1 MRGGTESEPPMRG
14 GIESKPPLCGARVS
28 AGGGRRN
35 GVSIYMYDFNQFSPN
50 LQKAVKLSL
59 EAAQYYGSSYV
70 GSEHILFGILNVPS
84 CRGAQLLQA
93 VGVREPDYRTLFVR
107 TLNKSVKLSGFTPR
121 TKNIFDKACEL
132 AVDRDGAGAS
142 VGSEHMLFAIL
153 VDDESVA
160 VRLLRMLG
168 VDLDALLGALD
179 EEIGIPAPAA
189 ESAEEER
196 ARGSIFS
203 RAVKQ
208 NFHENG
214 QSAGKTGAAPLRYGV
229 DLTQK
234 AREGKVDPVI
244 GRKKEID
251 KIIQVLSRRT
261 KNNPVLIG
269 EPGVGKSAV
278 VEGLAQAIVKGEVPD
293 LLLGKTVFA
302 LDLPGMLAGAK
313 YRGDFEERLK
323 ETVEQIRANGNIILF
338 IDEIHNI
345 VGAGASADNS
355 MDAANI
361 LKPMLARG
369 ELQTIGATTI
379 DEYRKFIEKDSALE
393 RRFTPVNVEQPSV
406 EETIAIL
413 RGLRD
418 KYEAHHK
425 VTISDDAIV
434 AAASLSDRYITDR
447 FLPDKAIDL
456 IDEAASRARLDSYN
470 GPADIKEK
478 EHEIE
483 RLTAEKTKAIRRDDF
498 MGAQQIFDKI
508 KRVEQEIEQLRAE
521 WEKKR
526 GECHATIGSEDVARI
541 VAGWTGIPV
550 VKLTEEESA
559 RLLHLED
566 ELHKRVIGQDEA
578 VSAVAKAIR
587 RARAGLKDPNRPIGS
602 FIFVGPTGVGKTELC
617 KALAA
622 AMFGDERL
630 MIRLDMSEFMEK
642 HSVSKI
648 IGAPP
653 GYVGFE
659 DTGGQLT
666 EKIRRKPYS
675 VVLFDEIEKAHPDV
689 FNVLLQLLDDG
700 RLTDSKGR
708 VVSFKNTIV
717 IMTSNIGAGKVN
729 EMRRLGFAGEGEPS
743 KEEEA
748 EYDRMKEKIT
758 EELKAQFKP
767 EFLNRIDEIIIF
779 HKLSRE
785 DASRICD
792 LFLSVLSAR
801 LKKRE
806 IELDIT
812 VAARGLLLDE
822 GYDAV
827 YGARPLKR
835 VIQRRIEDALS
846 EEILANKISSG
857 QRVRVD
863 AKEGKFVFEPVR

>member
-1 MRGGTESEPPMRG
+1 
-14 GIESKPPLCGARVS
+14 
-28 AGGGRRN
+28 
-35 GVSIYMYDFNQFSPN
+35 MYDFNKFSMN
-50 LQKAVKLSL
+50 LQKALKLSVD
-59 EAAQYYGSSYV
+59 AAKYYGSTYV
-70 GSEHILFGILNVPS
+70 GSEHVLFGMLNVPE
-84 CRGAQLLQA
+84 CRAYRILRSA
-93 VGVREPDYRTLFVR
+93 GVTEPEYRSVFVR
-107 TLNKSVKLSGFTPR
+107 TLDKRTKLTGFTPR
-121 TKNIFDKACEL
+121 TKGMFDKACEY
-132 AVDRDGAGAS
+132 AVDHDGTGAS
-142 VGSEHMLFAIL
+142 VGSEYMLLAIL
-153 VDDESVA
+153 ADDESVA

-168 VDLDALLGALD
+168 IDIDELLSALDAEMGEPKPDPELDMYEFRIQRASQQAHEGA
-179 EEIGIPAPAA
+179 
-189 ESAEEER
+189 
-196 ARGSIFS
+196 
-203 RAVKQ
+203 
-208 NFHENG
+208 G
-214 QSAGKTGAAPLRYGV
+214 QGKSGGGLNLRFGT

-234 AREGKVDPVI
+234 AREGKIDPVI

-261 KNNPVLIG
+261 KNNPVLVG

-278 VEGLAQAIVKGEVPD
+278 VEGLAQAIVRGEVPD
-293 LLLGKTVFA
+293 LLSGKTVFS

-323 ETVEQIRANGNIILF
+323 ESIEAIQKSGNVILF

-369 ELQTIGATTI
+369 ELQTIGATTL
-379 DEYRKFIEKDSALE
+379 DEYRKYIEKDPALE

-406 EETIAIL
+406 EETIEIL

-470 GPADIKEK
+470 GPEGIKEK
-478 EHEIE
+478 EQEIE
-483 RLTAEKTKAIRRDDF
+483 RLTAEKNKAVRKDDF
-498 MGAQQIFDKI
+498 LAAQNFLQQIKQTEGEIAKI
-508 KRVEQEIEQLRAE
+508 RED
-521 WEKKR
+521 WEKTRK
-526 GECHATIGSEDVARI
+526 ESHASIGAEDVAKI
-541 VAGWTGIPV
+541 VASWTGIPV
-550 VKLTEEESA
+550 VRLTEEESK

-630 MIRLDMSEFMEK
+630 MVRLDMSEFMEK

-659 DTGGQLT
+659 DAGGQLT

-689 FNVLLQLLDDG
+689 FNILLQILDDG
-700 RLTDSKGR
+700 RLSDSKGR
-708 VVSFKNTIV
+708 VVSFKNTII
-717 IMTSNIGAGKVN
+717 IMTSNVGAGKVN
-729 EMRRLGFAGEGEPS
+729 EMRRLGFSGGAES
-743 KEEEA
+743 DADMA

-758 EELKAQFKP
+758 EELKTQFKP
-767 EFLNRIDEIIIF
+767 EFLNRVDEIIIF
-779 HKLSRE
+779 HKLTRE
-785 DASRICD
+785 DASKVCD
-792 LFLSVLSAR
+792 LFLSVLCER

-806 IELDIT
+806 IELSVT
-812 VAARGLLLDE
+812 EAAKQLLLDE
-822 GYDAV
+822 GYDTV
-827 YGARPLKR
+827 YGARPLRR
-835 VIQRRIEDALS
+835 VIQRRMEDALS
-846 EEILANKISSG
+846 EEILANKVLPG
-857 QRVRVD
+857 QKVMAD
-863 AKEGKFVFEPVR
+863 AKDGKILFRALK

>member
-1 MRGGTESEPPMRG
+1 MSYFDRF
-14 GIESKPPLCGARVS
+14 
-28 AGGGRRN
+28 
-35 GVSIYMYDFNQFSPN
+35 SIN
-50 LQKAVKLSL
+50 LQKAIKLSVD
-59 EAAQYYGSSYV
+59 AAKYYGSNYI
-70 GSEHILFGILNVPS
+70 GSEHILFGILNVPE
-84 CRGAQLLQA
+84 CRAAKILKSA
-93 VGVREPDYRTLFVR
+93 GVTEPEYRSAFVR
-107 TLNKSVKLSGFTPR
+107 TLDKHIKISGFTPR
-121 TKNIFDKACEL
+121 TKNMFEKASEY
-132 AVDRDGAGAS
+132 AINHDGTGAS
-142 VGSEHMLFAIL
+142 VGSEYMLLAIIM
-153 VDDESVA
+153 DEDSVA
-160 VRLLRMLG
+160 VRLLKS
-168 VDLDALLGALD
+168 LGADIDQIVGELD
-179 EEIGIPAPAA
+179 EEMGYVEDDDDYEEPSVFRASPFMKNMAHEPAGVGAPQQSGKSK
-189 ESAEEER
+189 E
-196 ARGSIFS
+196 GL
-203 RAVKQ
+203 
-208 NFHENG
+208 NFRFG
-214 QSAGKTGAAPLRYGV
+214 T

-234 AREGKVDPVI
+234 AREGKIDPVI

-293 LLLGKTVFA
+293 LLLDKSVFA

-323 ETVEQIRANGNIILF
+323 EIIEAIQKNGNVILF
-338 IDEIHNI
+338 IDEIHSI

-379 DEYRKFIEKDSALE
+379 DEYRKYIEKDPALE

-406 EETIAIL
+406 SETIEIL

-425 VTISDDAIV
+425 VAISDDAIV

-470 GPADIKEK
+470 GPAGVKEK
-478 EHEIE
+478 EAEIE
-483 RLTAEKTKAIRRDDF
+483 KLNAEKAKAVRRDDF
-498 MGAQQIFDKI
+498 PRAQELFNQIKALEEEIRKI
-508 KRVEQEIEQLRAE
+508 KADWEQN
-521 WEKKR
+521 R
-526 GECHATIGSEDVARI
+526 GEARATIGSDDVAKI
-541 VAGWTGIPV
+541 VSSWTGVPV
-550 VKLTEEESA
+550 VKLTEEESHK
-559 RLLHLED
+559 LMHLEE

-578 VSAVAKAIR
+578 VSAVSKAIR
-587 RARAGLKDPNRPIGS
+587 RARAGLKDPNKPIGS
-602 FIFVGPTGVGKTELC
+602 FIFVGPTGVGKTELS

-653 GYVGFE
+653 GYVGF
-659 DTGGQLT
+659 DDASGQLT

-689 FNVLLQLLDDG
+689 FNVLLQILDDG
-700 RLTDSKGR
+700 RLSDSKGR
-708 VVSFKNTIV
+708 VVSFKNTVI
-717 IMTSNIGAGKVN
+717 IMTSNVGASKVKK
-729 EMRRLGFAGEGEPS
+729 MQKLGFAAQDAGG
-743 KEEEA
+743 
-748 EYDRMKEKIT
+748 EYDKMKDDIT

-779 HKLSRE
+779 HKLSKE
-785 DASRICD
+785 DAAKVCD
-792 LFLSVLSAR
+792 LFLNVLCDR
-801 LKKRE
+801 LKKRG
-806 IELDIT
+806 IE
-812 VAARGLLLDE
+812 VNVSNAAKDKLLEE
-822 GYDAV
+822 GYDEV

-846 EEILANKISSG
+846 EEILMNRVLSG
-857 QRVRVD
+857 QKVNIDVKD
-863 AKEGKFVFEPVR
+863 GAFTFAPVK

>member
-1 MRGGTESEPPMRG
+1 
-14 GIESKPPLCGARVS
+14 
-28 AGGGRRN
+28 
-35 GVSIYMYDFNQFSPN
+35 MYDFNKFSIN
-50 LQKAVKLSL
+50 LQKAIKLSL
-59 EAAQYYGSSYV
+59 EAANYYGSAYV
-70 GSEHILFGILNVPS
+70 GSEHILFGILNVPE
-84 CRGAQLLQA
+84 CRACKILQA
-93 VGVREPDYRTLFVR
+93 AGVKEAEYRSVFVR
-107 TLNKSVKLSGFTPR
+107 TLDKRVKISGFTPR
-121 TKNIFDKACEL
+121 TKNMFDKACEF
-132 AVDRDGAGAS
+132 AIDHDGTSAS
-142 VGSEHMLFAIL
+142 VGSEYMLLAIL
-153 VDDESVA
+153 VDEESVA
-160 VRLLRMLG
+160 VRLLKMLG
-168 VDLDALLGALD
+168 IDIDELLSALD
-179 EEIGIPAPAA
+179 SEMGEPEPDPEYESMYENLMFRQQFQKQQHDSAA
-189 ESAEEER
+189 
-196 ARGSIFS
+196 
-203 RAVKQ
+203 Q
-208 NFHENG
+208 
-214 QSAGKTGAAPLRYGV
+214 GKSGGGLNLMYGA

-234 AREGKVDPVI
+234 AREGKIDPVI

-323 ETVEQIRANGNIILF
+323 ETIDAVQKNGNVILF

-379 DEYRKFIEKDSALE
+379 DEYRKYIEKDSALE
-393 RRFTPVNVEQPSV
+393 RRFTPVNVDQPSV
-406 EETIAIL
+406 EETIEIL

-425 VTISDDAIV
+425 VTISDEAIV

-470 GPADIKEK
+470 GPSGIKEK
-478 EHEIE
+478 EAEIE
-483 RLTAEKTKAIRRDDF
+483 RLNAEKGKAVRKDDF
-498 MGAQQIFDKI
+498 LLAQQILEQI
-508 KRVEQEIEQLRAE
+508 KKTEAEIEKIRSD
-521 WEKKR
+521 WEKNR
-526 GECHATIGSEDVARI
+526 GESHASIGSEDVAKI

-550 VKLTEEESA
+550 VKLTEEESE

-566 ELHKRVIGQDEA
+566 ELHKRVIGQSEA

-587 RARAGLKDPNRPIGS
+587 RARAGLKDPNKPIGS

-630 MIRLDMSEFMEK
+630 LVRLDMSEFMEK

-653 GYVGFE
+653 GYVGF
-659 DTGGQLT
+659 DDAGGQLT

-689 FNVLLQLLDDG
+689 FNVLLQILDDG

-717 IMTSNIGAGKVN
+717 IMTSNVGASKVN
-729 EMRRLGFAGEGEPS
+729 EMRRLGFSGEDSTES
-743 KEEEA
+743 EA
-748 EYDRMKEKIT
+748 EYDRMKDKIS

-779 HKLSRE
+779 HKLARE
-785 DASRICD
+785 DAAKVCD
-792 LFLSVLSAR
+792 LFLSTLFER
-801 LKKRE
+801 LKKRDIE
-806 IELDIT
+806 ISIT
-812 VAARGLLLDE
+812 PAAKELLLDE

-846 EEILANKISSG
+846 EEILANRVASG
-857 QRVRVD
+857 KKVKVD
-863 AKEGKFVFEPVR
+863 AKEGKFIFQPVK

>member
-1 MRGGTESEPPMRG
+1 
-14 GIESKPPLCGARVS
+14 
-28 AGGGRRN
+28 
-35 GVSIYMYDFNQFSPN
+35 MYDFHQFTPN

-59 EAAQYYGSSYV
+59 EAAKYYGSSYI
-70 GSEHILFGILNVPS
+70 GSEHILFGILNVPES
-84 CRGAQLLQA
+84 RACQILQA
-93 VGVREPDYRTLFVR
+93 AGVREQDYRAAFVR

-121 TKNIFDKACEL
+121 TKNMFDKACEF
-132 AVDRDGAGAS
+132 AIQRDGAGAS
-142 VGSEHMLFAIL
+142 VGTEFMLFAIL
-153 VDDESVA
+153 IDDESVG

-168 VDLDALLGALD
+168 VDID
-179 EEIGIPAPAA
+179 EMLN
-189 ESAEEER
+189 SLAEEVDLGEEEPEP
-196 ARGSIFS
+196 
-203 RAVKQ
+203 Q
-208 NFHENG
+208 Q
-214 QSAGKTGAAPLRYGV
+214 QSAYAGYQQVFGKPPQYEGAPREKQSPSTSVRFGI

-234 AREGKVDPVI
+234 AREGKIDPVI

-293 LLLGKTVFA
+293 LLLGKTVFS

-313 YRGDFEERLK
+313 YRGEFEERLK
-323 ETVEQIRANGNIILF
+323 EVIENIQKNGNIILF
-338 IDEIHNI
+338 IDEIHSI

-379 DEYRKFIEKDSALE
+379 DEYRKYIEKDSALE
-393 RRFTPVNVEQPSV
+393 RRFTPVIVEQPSV
-406 EETIAIL
+406 EETIEIL

-425 VTISDDAIV
+425 VTISDEAIV

-470 GPADIKEK
+470 GPSGIKEK

-483 RLTAEKTKAIRRDDF
+483 RLNAEKNKAVRRDDF
-498 MGAQQIFDKI
+498 LAAQQCLDKI
-508 KRVEQEIEQLRAE
+508 RRIEGEIEKIRID
-521 WEKKR
+521 WEKNR
-526 GECHATIGSEDVARI
+526 GETHATIGSDDVAKI

-550 VKLTEEESA
+550 VKLTEEESR
-559 RLLHLED
+559 RLLHLEE

-578 VSAVAKAIR
+578 VSAIAKAIR

-602 FIFVGPTGVGKTELC
+602 FIFVGPTGVGKTELS

-630 MIRLDMSEFMEK
+630 MVRMDMSEFMEK

-659 DTGGQLT
+659 DAGGW
-666 EKIRRKPYS
+666 S
-675 VVLFDEIEKAHPDV
+675 A
-689 FNVLLQLLDDG
+689 
-700 RLTDSKGR
+700 SK
-708 VVSFKNTIV
+708 T
-717 IMTSNIGAGKVN
+717 
-729 EMRRLGFAGEGEPS
+729 PS
-743 KEEEA
+743 
-748 EYDRMKEKIT
+748 
-758 EELKAQFKP
+758 
-767 EFLNRIDEIIIF
+767 
-779 HKLSRE
+779 
-785 DASRICD
+785 
-792 LFLSVLSAR
+792 
-801 LKKRE
+801 
-806 IELDIT
+806 
-812 VAARGLLLDE
+812 
-822 GYDAV
+822 
-827 YGARPLKR
+827 
-835 VIQRRIEDALS
+835 
-846 EEILANKISSG
+846 SS
-857 QRVRVD
+857 
-863 AKEGKFVFEPVR
+863 

>member
-1 MRGGTESEPPMRG
+1 
-14 GIESKPPLCGARVS
+14 
-28 AGGGRRN
+28 
-35 GVSIYMYDFNQFSPN
+35 MYDFNKFSMN
-50 LQKAVKLSL
+50 LQKALKLSVD
-59 EAAQYYGSSYV
+59 AAKYYGSTYV
-70 GSEHILFGILNVPS
+70 GSEHVLFGMLNVPE
-84 CRGAQLLQA
+84 CRACRILRSA
-93 VGVREPDYRTLFVR
+93 GVTEPEYRSVFVR
-107 TLNKSVKLSGFTPR
+107 TLDKRTKLTGFTPR
-121 TKNIFDKACEL
+121 TKGMFDKACEY
-132 AVDRDGAGAS
+132 AVDHDGTGAS
-142 VGSEHMLFAIL
+142 VGSEYMLLAIL
-153 VDDESVA
+153 ADDESVA

-168 VDLDALLGALD
+168 IDIDELLSALDAEMGEPKADPELD
-179 EEIGIPAPAA
+179 MYEFRIQ
-189 ESAEEER
+189 R
-196 ARGSIFS
+196 ASQQ
-203 RAVKQ
+203 A
-208 NFHENG
+208 HEGVG
-214 QSAGKTGAAPLRYGV
+214 QGKTSGGLSLRFGT

-234 AREGKVDPVI
+234 AREGKIDPVI

-261 KNNPVLIG
+261 KNNPVLVG

-278 VEGLAQAIVKGEVPD
+278 VEGLAQAIVRGEVPD
-293 LLLGKTVFA
+293 LLSGKTVFS

-323 ETVEQIRANGNIILF
+323 ESIEAIQKSGNVILF

-369 ELQTIGATTI
+369 ELQTIGATTL
-379 DEYRKFIEKDSALE
+379 DEYRKYIEKDPALE

-406 EETIAIL
+406 EETIEIL

-470 GPADIKEK
+470 GPEGIKEK
-478 EHEIE
+478 EQEIE
-483 RLTAEKTKAIRRDDF
+483 RLTAEKNKAVRKDDF
-498 MGAQQIFDKI
+498 LAAQNFLQKI
-508 KRVEQEIEQLRAE
+508 KQTEGEIAKIRED
-521 WEKKR
+521 WEKTRK
-526 GECHATIGSEDVARI
+526 ESHASIGAEDVAKI
-541 VAGWTGIPV
+541 VASWTGIPV
-550 VKLTEEESA
+550 VRLTEEESK

-602 FIFVGPTGVGKTELC
+602 FIFVGPTGVGKTELS

-659 DTGGQLT
+659 DAGGQLT

-689 FNVLLQLLDDG
+689 FNILLQILDDG
-700 RLTDSKGR
+700 RLSDSKGR
-708 VVSFKNTIV
+708 VVSFKNTII
-717 IMTSNIGAGKVN
+717 IMTSNVGAGKVN
-729 EMRRLGFAGEGEPS
+729 EMRRLGFSGGAESDAEM
-743 KEEEA
+743 A
-748 EYDRMKEKIT
+748 EYDRMKDKIT
-758 EELKAQFKP
+758 EELKSQFKP
-767 EFLNRIDEIIIF
+767 EFLNRVDEIIIF

-785 DASRICD
+785 DASKVCD
-792 LFLSVLSAR
+792 LFLSVLCER

-806 IELDIT
+806 IELSVT
-812 VAARGLLLDE
+812 EAAKQLLLDE
-822 GYDAV
+822 GYDTV
-827 YGARPLKR
+827 YGARPLRR
-835 VIQRRIEDALS
+835 VIQRRMEDALS
-846 EEILANKISSG
+846 EEILANKVLPG
-857 QRVRVD
+857 QKVMAD
-863 AKEGKFVFEPVR
+863 AKDGKIVFRTLK

>member
-1 MRGGTESEPPMRG
+1 
-14 GIESKPPLCGARVS
+14 
-28 AGGGRRN
+28 
-35 GVSIYMYDFNQFSPN
+35 MYDFNKFSMN
-50 LQKAVKLSL
+50 LQKALKLSVD
-59 EAAQYYGSSYV
+59 AAKYYGSTYV
-70 GSEHILFGILNVPS
+70 GSEHVLFGMLNVPE
-84 CRGAQLLQA
+84 CRAYRILRSA
-93 VGVREPDYRTLFVR
+93 GVTEPEYRSVFVR
-107 TLNKSVKLSGFTPR
+107 TLDKRTKLTGFTPR
-121 TKNIFDKACEL
+121 TKGMFDKACEY
-132 AVDRDGAGAS
+132 AVDHDGTGAS
-142 VGSEHMLFAIL
+142 VGSEYMLLAIL
-153 VDDESVA
+153 ADDESVA

-168 VDLDALLGALD
+168 IDIDELLSALDAEMGEPKPDPELDMYEFRIQRASQQAHEGA
-179 EEIGIPAPAA
+179 
-189 ESAEEER
+189 
-196 ARGSIFS
+196 
-203 RAVKQ
+203 
-208 NFHENG
+208 G
-214 QSAGKTGAAPLRYGV
+214 QGKSSGGLNLRFGT

-234 AREGKVDPVI
+234 AREGKIDPVI

-261 KNNPVLIG
+261 KNNPVLVG

-278 VEGLAQAIVKGEVPD
+278 VEGLAQAIVRGEVPD
-293 LLLGKTVFA
+293 LLSGKTVFS

-323 ETVEQIRANGNIILF
+323 ESIEAIQKSGNVILF

-369 ELQTIGATTI
+369 ELQTIGATTL
-379 DEYRKFIEKDSALE
+379 DEYRKYIEKDPALE

-406 EETIAIL
+406 EETIEIL

-470 GPADIKEK
+470 GPEGIKEK
-478 EHEIE
+478 EQEIE
-483 RLTAEKTKAIRRDDF
+483 RLTAEKNKAVRKDDF
-498 MGAQQIFDKI
+498 LAAQNFLQQIKQTEGEIAKI
-508 KRVEQEIEQLRAE
+508 RED
-521 WEKKR
+521 WEKTRK
-526 GECHATIGSEDVARI
+526 ESHASIGAEDVAKI
-541 VAGWTGIPV
+541 VASWTGIPV
-550 VKLTEEESA
+550 VRLTEEESK

-630 MIRLDMSEFMEK
+630 MVRLDMSEFMEK

-659 DTGGQLT
+659 DAGGQLT

-689 FNVLLQLLDDG
+689 FNILLQILDDG
-700 RLTDSKGR
+700 RLSDSKGR
-708 VVSFKNTIV
+708 VVSFKNTII
-717 IMTSNIGAGKVN
+717 IMTSNVGAGKVN
-729 EMRRLGFAGEGEPS
+729 EMRRLGFSGGAES
-743 KEEEA
+743 DADMA

-758 EELKAQFKP
+758 EELKTQFKP
-767 EFLNRIDEIIIF
+767 EFLNRVDEIIIF
-779 HKLSRE
+779 HKLTRE
-785 DASRICD
+785 DASKVCD
-792 LFLSVLSAR
+792 LFLSVLCER

-806 IELDIT
+806 IELSVT
-812 VAARGLLLDE
+812 EAAKQLLLDE
-822 GYDAV
+822 GYDTV
-827 YGARPLKR
+827 YGARPLRR
-835 VIQRRIEDALS
+835 VIQRRMEDALS
-846 EEILANKISSG
+846 EEILANKVLPG
-857 QRVRVD
+857 QKVMAD
-863 AKEGKFVFEPVR
+863 AKDGKILFRALK

>member
-1 MRGGTESEPPMRG
+1 
-14 GIESKPPLCGARVS
+14 
-28 AGGGRRN
+28 
-35 GVSIYMYDFNQFSPN
+35 MYDFSKFSIN
-50 LQKAVKLSL
+50 LQKAIKLSL
-59 EAAQYYGSSYV
+59 DAARYYGTTYV
-70 GSEHILFGILNVPS
+70 GSEHVLFGILNVPE
-84 CRGAQLLQA
+84 CRACKILTA
-93 VGVREPDYRTLFVR
+93 VGVREPAYRTAFVR
-107 TLNKSVKLSGFTPR
+107 ALNKGAKISGFTPR
-121 TKNIFDKACEL
+121 TKSMFDKACEF
-132 AVDRDGAGAS
+132 AIDHDGPGAP
-142 VGSEHMLFAIL
+142 VGSEYMLLAIL
-153 VDDESVA
+153 VDDESFA
-160 VRLLRMLG
+160 VRILRALG
-168 VDLDALLGALD
+168 IDIDALLSALD
-179 EEIGIPAPAA
+179 EEMGEPEPDPDYDMY
-189 ESAEEER
+189 ESIFRQQHAKNGGMREPGAER
-196 ARGSIFS
+196 A
-203 RAVKQ
+203 K
-208 NFHENG
+208 
-214 QSAGKTGAAPLRYGV
+214 APVPSDLRFGT

-234 AREGKVDPVI
+234 AREGKIDPVI

-323 ETVEQIRANGNIILF
+323 EIVENIQKSGNVILF

-379 DEYRKFIEKDSALE
+379 DEYRKYIEKDPALE

-406 EETIAIL
+406 EETIEIL

-470 GPADIKEK
+470 GPAGIKEK
-478 EHEIE
+478 EQEIE
-483 RLTAEKTKAIRRDDF
+483 RLVAEKNKAVRKDDF
-498 MGAQQIFDKI
+498 LAAQNILQQIK
-508 KRVEQEIEQLRAE
+508 KAEGEIESIRAD
-521 WEKKR
+521 WEKNR
-526 GECHATIGSEDVARI
+526 GENHASIGSEDVAKI

-550 VKLTEEESA
+550 VKLTEEESQ

-566 ELHKRVIGQDEA
+566 ELHKRVIGQEEA

-602 FIFVGPTGVGKTELC
+602 FIFVGPTGVGKTELS

-642 HSVSKI
+642 HSVSKL

-653 GYVGFE
+653 GYVGF
-659 DTGGQLT
+659 DDAGGQLT

-689 FNVLLQLLDDG
+689 FNVLLQILDDG

-708 VVSFKNTIV
+708 VVSFKNTII
-717 IMTSNIGAGKVN
+717 IMTSNVGAGKVN
-729 EMRRLGFAGEGEPS
+729 EMRRLGFAGASQED
-743 KEEEA
+743 EA
-748 EYDRMKEKIT
+748 EYDRMKEKISD
-758 EELKAQFKP
+758 ELKEQFKP
-767 EFLNRIDEIIIF
+767 EFLNRVDEIIIF

-785 DASRICD
+785 DAAKVCD
-792 LFLSVLSAR
+792 LFLSVLCER

-806 IELDIT
+806 IELD
-812 VAARGLLLDE
+812 VSNAAKDLLLDE
-822 GYDAV
+822 GYDPV

-835 VIQRRIEDALS
+835 VIQRRLEDAIS
-846 EEILANKISSG
+846 EEILANKIASG
-857 QRVRVD
+857 QKVLAD
-863 AKEGKFVFEPVR
+863 AKDGKIVFREGK

>member
-1 MRGGTESEPPMRG
+1 
-14 GIESKPPLCGARVS
+14 
-28 AGGGRRN
+28 
-35 GVSIYMYDFNQFSPN
+35 MYDFNKFSIN
-50 LQKAVKLSL
+50 LQKALKLSVD
-59 EAAQYYGSSYV
+59 AAKYYGSTYV
-70 GSEHILFGILNVPS
+70 GSEHVLFGMLNVPE
-84 CRGAQLLQA
+84 CRACRILRA
-93 VGVREPDYRTLFVR
+93 AGVTEPKYRSVFVR
-107 TLNKSVKLSGFTPR
+107 TLDKRTKLTGFTPR
-121 TKNIFDKACEL
+121 TKGMFDKACEY
-132 AVDRDGAGAS
+132 AVDHDGTGAS
-142 VGSEHMLFAIL
+142 VGSEYMLLAIL
-153 VDDESVA
+153 ADDESVA

-168 VDLDALLGALD
+168 IDIDELLSALDAEMGEPKPDPELD
-179 EEIGIPAPAA
+179 MYEFRIQ
-189 ESAEEER
+189 R
-196 ARGSIFS
+196 ASQQS
-203 RAVKQ
+203 
-208 NFHENG
+208 HEGVG
-214 QSAGKTGAAPLRYGV
+214 QGKSGGGLNLRFGT

-234 AREGKVDPVI
+234 AREGKIDPVI

-261 KNNPVLIG
+261 KNNPVLVG

-278 VEGLAQAIVKGEVPD
+278 VEGLAQAIVRGEVPD
-293 LLLGKTVFA
+293 LLSGKTVFS

-323 ETVEQIRANGNIILF
+323 ESIEAIQKSGNVILF

-369 ELQTIGATTI
+369 ELQTIGATTL
-379 DEYRKFIEKDSALE
+379 DEYRKYIEKDPALE

-406 EETIAIL
+406 EEAIEIL

-470 GPADIKEK
+470 GPEGIKEK
-478 EHEIE
+478 EQEIE
-483 RLTAEKTKAIRRDDF
+483 RLTAEKNKAVRKDDF
-498 MGAQQIFDKI
+498 LAAQNFLQQIKQTEGEIAKI
-508 KRVEQEIEQLRAE
+508 RED
-521 WEKKR
+521 WEKTRK
-526 GECHATIGSEDVARI
+526 ESHASIGAEDVAKI
-541 VAGWTGIPV
+541 VASWTGIPV
-550 VKLTEEESA
+550 VRLTEEESK

-566 ELHKRVIGQDEA
+566 ELHKRVIGQEEA

-630 MIRLDMSEFMEK
+630 MVRLDMSEFMEK

-659 DTGGQLT
+659 DAGGQLT

-689 FNVLLQLLDDG
+689 FNILLQILDDG
-700 RLTDSKGR
+700 RLSDSKGR
-708 VVSFKNTIV
+708 VVSFKNTII
-717 IMTSNIGAGKVN
+717 IMTSNVGAGKVN
-729 EMRRLGFAGEGEPS
+729 EMRRLGFSGGAES
-743 KEEEA
+743 DADMA

-758 EELKAQFKP
+758 DELKTQFKP
-767 EFLNRIDEIIIF
+767 EFLNRVDEIIIF
-779 HKLSRE
+779 HKLTRE
-785 DASRICD
+785 DASKVCD
-792 LFLSVLSAR
+792 LFLSTLCER

-806 IELDIT
+806 IELSVT
-812 VAARGLLLDE
+812 EAAKQLLLDE
-822 GYDAV
+822 GYDTV
-827 YGARPLKR
+827 YGARPLRR
-835 VIQRRIEDALS
+835 VIQRRMEDALS
-846 EEILANKISSG
+846 EEILANKVLPG
-857 QRVRVD
+857 QKVMAD
-863 AKEGKFVFEPVR
+863 AKDGKILFRALK

>member
-1 MRGGTESEPPMRG
+1 
-14 GIESKPPLCGARVS
+14 
-28 AGGGRRN
+28 
-35 GVSIYMYDFNQFSPN
+35 MYDFSKFSIN
-50 LQKAVKLSL
+50 LQKAIKLSL
-59 EAAQYYGSSYV
+59 DAARYYGTTYV
-70 GSEHILFGILNVPS
+70 GSEHVLFGILNVPE
-84 CRGAQLLQA
+84 CRACKILTA
-93 VGVREPDYRTLFVR
+93 VGVREPAYRTAFVR
-107 TLNKSVKLSGFTPR
+107 ALNKGAKISGFTPR
-121 TKNIFDKACEL
+121 TKSMFDKACEF
-132 AVDRDGAGAS
+132 AIDHDGPGAP
-142 VGSEHMLFAIL
+142 VGSEYMLLAIL
-153 VDDESVA
+153 VDDESFA
-160 VRLLRMLG
+160 VRILRALG
-168 VDLDALLGALD
+168 IDIDALLSALD
-179 EEIGIPAPAA
+179 EEMGEPEPDPDYDMY
-189 ESAEEER
+189 ESIFRQQHAKNGGMREPGAER
-196 ARGSIFS
+196 A
-203 RAVKQ
+203 K
-208 NFHENG
+208 
-214 QSAGKTGAAPLRYGV
+214 APVPSDLRFGT

-234 AREGKVDPVI
+234 AREGKIDPVI

-323 ETVEQIRANGNIILF
+323 EIIENIQKSGNVILF

-379 DEYRKFIEKDSALE
+379 DEYRKYIEKDPALE

-406 EETIAIL
+406 EETIEIL

-470 GPADIKEK
+470 GPAGIKEK
-478 EHEIE
+478 EQEIE
-483 RLTAEKTKAIRRDDF
+483 RLVAEKNKAVRKDDF
-498 MGAQQIFDKI
+498 LAAQNILQQIK
-508 KRVEQEIEQLRAE
+508 KTEGEIESIRAD
-521 WEKKR
+521 WEKNR
-526 GECHATIGSEDVARI
+526 GENHASIGSEDVAKI

-550 VKLTEEESA
+550 VKLTEEESQ

-566 ELHKRVIGQDEA
+566 ELHKRVIGQEEA

-602 FIFVGPTGVGKTELC
+602 FIFVGPTGVGKTELS

-642 HSVSKI
+642 HSVSKL

-653 GYVGFE
+653 GYVGF
-659 DTGGQLT
+659 DDAGGQLT

-689 FNVLLQLLDDG
+689 FNVLLQILDDG

-708 VVSFKNTIV
+708 VVSFKNTII
-717 IMTSNIGAGKVN
+717 IMTSNVGAGKVN
-729 EMRRLGFAGEGEPS
+729 EMRRLGFAGVSQED
-743 KEEEA
+743 EA
-748 EYDRMKEKIT
+748 EYDRMKEKISD
-758 EELKAQFKP
+758 ELKEQFKP
-767 EFLNRIDEIIIF
+767 EFLNRVDEIIIF

-785 DASRICD
+785 DAAKVCD
-792 LFLSVLSAR
+792 LFLSVLCER

-806 IELDIT
+806 IELD
-812 VAARGLLLDE
+812 VSNAAKDLLLDE
-822 GYDAV
+822 GYDPV

-835 VIQRRIEDALS
+835 VIQRRLEDAIS
-846 EEILANKISSG
+846 EEILANKIASG
-857 QRVRVD
+857 QKVLAD
-863 AKEGKFVFEPVR
+863 AKDGKIVFREGK

>member
-1 MRGGTESEPPMRG
+1 
-14 GIESKPPLCGARVS
+14 
-28 AGGGRRN
+28 
-35 GVSIYMYDFNQFSPN
+35 MYDFSKFSIN
-50 LQKAVKLSL
+50 LQKAIKLSL
-59 EAAQYYGSSYV
+59 DAARYYGTTYV
-70 GSEHILFGILNVPS
+70 GSEHVLFGILNVPE
-84 CRGAQLLQA
+84 CRACKILTA
-93 VGVREPDYRTLFVR
+93 VGVREPAYRTAFVR
-107 TLNKSVKLSGFTPR
+107 ALNKGAKISGFTPR
-121 TKNIFDKACEL
+121 TKSMFDKACEF
-132 AVDRDGAGAS
+132 AIDHDGPGAP
-142 VGSEHMLFAIL
+142 VGSEYMLLAIL
-153 VDDESVA
+153 VDDESFA
-160 VRLLRMLG
+160 VRILRALG
-168 VDLDALLGALD
+168 IDIDALLSALD
-179 EEIGIPAPAA
+179 EEMGEPEPDPDYDMY
-189 ESAEEER
+189 ESIFRQQHAKNGGMREPGAER
-196 ARGSIFS
+196 AK
-203 RAVKQ
+203 APV
-208 NFHENG
+208 
-214 QSAGKTGAAPLRYGV
+214 QSDLRFGT

-234 AREGKVDPVI
+234 AREGKIDPVI

-323 ETVEQIRANGNIILF
+323 EIVENIQKSGNVILF

-369 ELQTIGATTI
+369 ELQTIGATTL
-379 DEYRKFIEKDSALE
+379 DEYRKYIEKDPALE

-406 EETIAIL
+406 EETIEIL

-470 GPADIKEK
+470 GPAGIKEK
-478 EHEIE
+478 EQEIE
-483 RLTAEKTKAIRRDDF
+483 RLVAEKNKAVRKDDF
-498 MGAQQIFDKI
+498 LAAQNILQQIK
-508 KRVEQEIEQLRAE
+508 KTEGEIESIRAD
-521 WEKKR
+521 WEKNR
-526 GECHATIGSEDVARI
+526 GENHASIGSEDVAKI

-550 VKLTEEESA
+550 VKLTEEESQ

-566 ELHKRVIGQDEA
+566 ELHKRVIGQEEA

-602 FIFVGPTGVGKTELC
+602 FIFVGPTGVGKTELS

-642 HSVSKI
+642 HSVSKL

-653 GYVGFE
+653 GYVGF
-659 DTGGQLT
+659 DDAGGQLT

-689 FNVLLQLLDDG
+689 FNVLLQILDDG

-708 VVSFKNTIV
+708 VVSFKNTII
-717 IMTSNIGAGKVN
+717 IMTSNVGAGKVN
-729 EMRRLGFAGEGEPS
+729 EMRRLGFAGASQED
-743 KEEEA
+743 EA
-748 EYDRMKEKIT
+748 EYDRMKEKISD
-758 EELKAQFKP
+758 ELKEQFKP
-767 EFLNRIDEIIIF
+767 EFLNRVDEIIIF

-785 DASRICD
+785 DAAKVCD
-792 LFLSVLSAR
+792 LFLSVLCER

-806 IELDIT
+806 IELD
-812 VAARGLLLDE
+812 VSNAAKDLLLDE
-822 GYDAV
+822 GYDPV

-835 VIQRRIEDALS
+835 VIQRRLEDAIS

-857 QRVRVD
+857 QKVLAD
-863 AKEGKFVFEPVR
+863 AKDGKIVFREGK

>member
-1 MRGGTESEPPMRG
+1 
-14 GIESKPPLCGARVS
+14 
-28 AGGGRRN
+28 
-35 GVSIYMYDFNQFSPN
+35 MYDFNKFSMN
-50 LQKAVKLSL
+50 LQKALKLSVD
-59 EAAQYYGSSYV
+59 AAKYYGSTYV
-70 GSEHILFGILNVPS
+70 GSEHVLFGMLNVPE
-84 CRGAQLLQA
+84 CRACRILRSA
-93 VGVREPDYRTLFVR
+93 GVTEPEYRSVFVR
-107 TLNKSVKLSGFTPR
+107 TLDKRTKLTGFTPR
-121 TKNIFDKACEL
+121 TKGMFDKACEY
-132 AVDRDGAGAS
+132 AVDHDGTGAS
-142 VGSEHMLFAIL
+142 VGSEYMLLAIL
-153 VDDESVA
+153 ADDESVA

-168 VDLDALLGALD
+168 IDIDELLSALDAEMGEPKADPELD
-179 EEIGIPAPAA
+179 MYEFRIQ
-189 ESAEEER
+189 R
-196 ARGSIFS
+196 ASQQ
-203 RAVKQ
+203 A
-208 NFHENG
+208 HEGVG
-214 QSAGKTGAAPLRYGV
+214 QGKTGGGLSLRFGT

-234 AREGKVDPVI
+234 AREGKIDPVI

-261 KNNPVLIG
+261 KNNPVLVG

-278 VEGLAQAIVKGEVPD
+278 VEGLAQAIVRGEVPD
-293 LLLGKTVFA
+293 LLSGKTVFS

-323 ETVEQIRANGNIILF
+323 ESIEAIQKSGNVILF

-369 ELQTIGATTI
+369 ELQTIGATTL
-379 DEYRKFIEKDSALE
+379 DEYRKYIEKDSALE

-406 EETIAIL
+406 EETIEIL

-470 GPADIKEK
+470 GPEGIKEK
-478 EHEIE
+478 EQEIE
-483 RLTAEKTKAIRRDDF
+483 RLTAEKNKAVRKDDF
-498 MGAQQIFDKI
+498 LAAQNFLQKI
-508 KRVEQEIEQLRAE
+508 KQTEGEIAKIRED
-521 WEKKR
+521 WEKTRK
-526 GECHATIGSEDVARI
+526 ESHASIGAEDVAKI
-541 VAGWTGIPV
+541 VASWTGIPV
-550 VKLTEEESA
+550 VRLTEEESK

-602 FIFVGPTGVGKTELC
+602 FIFVGPTGVGKTELS

-659 DTGGQLT
+659 DAGGQLT

-689 FNVLLQLLDDG
+689 FNILLQILDDG
-700 RLTDSKGR
+700 RLSDSKGR
-708 VVSFKNTIV
+708 VVSFKNTII
-717 IMTSNIGAGKVN
+717 IMTSNVGAGKVN
-729 EMRRLGFAGEGEPS
+729 EMRRLGFSGGAES
-743 KEEEA
+743 DADMA
-748 EYDRMKEKIT
+748 EYDRMKDKIT
-758 EELKAQFKP
+758 EELKSQFKP
-767 EFLNRIDEIIIF
+767 EFLNRVDEIIIF

-785 DASRICD
+785 DASKVCD
-792 LFLSVLSAR
+792 LFLSVLCER

-806 IELDIT
+806 IELSVT
-812 VAARGLLLDE
+812 EAAKQLLLDE
-822 GYDAV
+822 GYDTV
-827 YGARPLKR
+827 YGARPLRR
-835 VIQRRIEDALS
+835 VIQRRMEDALS
-846 EEILANKISSG
+846 EEILANKVLPG
-857 QRVRVD
+857 QKVMAD
-863 AKEGKFVFEPVR
+863 AKDGKIVFRTLK

>member
-1 MRGGTESEPPMRG
+1 
-14 GIESKPPLCGARVS
+14 
-28 AGGGRRN
+28 
-35 GVSIYMYDFNQFSPN
+35 MYDFSKFSIN
-50 LQKAVKLSL
+50 LQKAIKLSL
-59 EAAQYYGSSYV
+59 DAARYYGTTYV
-70 GSEHILFGILNVPS
+70 GSEHVLFGILNVPE
-84 CRGAQLLQA
+84 CRACKILTA
-93 VGVREPDYRTLFVR
+93 VGVREPAYRTAFVR
-107 TLNKSVKLSGFTPR
+107 ALNKGAKISGFTPR
-121 TKNIFDKACEL
+121 TKSMFDKACEF
-132 AVDRDGAGAS
+132 AIDHDGPGAP
-142 VGSEHMLFAIL
+142 VGSEYMLLAIL
-153 VDDESVA
+153 VDDESFA
-160 VRLLRMLG
+160 VRILRALG
-168 VDLDALLGALD
+168 IDIDALLSALD
-179 EEIGIPAPAA
+179 EEMGEPEPDPDYDMY
-189 ESAEEER
+189 ESIFRQQHAKNGGMREPGAER
-196 ARGSIFS
+196 AK
-203 RAVKQ
+203 APV
-208 NFHENG
+208 
-214 QSAGKTGAAPLRYGV
+214 QSDLRFGT

-234 AREGKVDPVI
+234 AREGKIDPVI

-323 ETVEQIRANGNIILF
+323 EIVENIQKSGNVILF

-379 DEYRKFIEKDSALE
+379 DEYRKYIEKDPALE

-406 EETIAIL
+406 EETIEIL

-470 GPADIKEK
+470 GPAGIKEK
-478 EHEIE
+478 EQEIE
-483 RLTAEKTKAIRRDDF
+483 RLVAEKNKAVRKDDF
-498 MGAQQIFDKI
+498 LAAQNILQQIK
-508 KRVEQEIEQLRAE
+508 KAEGEIESIRAD
-521 WEKKR
+521 WEKNR
-526 GECHATIGSEDVARI
+526 GESHASIGSEDVAKI

-550 VKLTEEESA
+550 VKLTEEESQ

-566 ELHKRVIGQDEA
+566 ELHKRVIGQEEA

-602 FIFVGPTGVGKTELC
+602 FIFVGPTGVGKTELS

-642 HSVSKI
+642 HSVSKL

-653 GYVGFE
+653 GYVGF
-659 DTGGQLT
+659 DDAGGQLT

-689 FNVLLQLLDDG
+689 FNVLLQILDDG

-708 VVSFKNTIV
+708 VVSFKNTII
-717 IMTSNIGAGKVN
+717 IMTSNVGAGKVN
-729 EMRRLGFAGEGEPS
+729 EMRRLGFAGASQED
-743 KEEEA
+743 EA
-748 EYDRMKEKIT
+748 EYDRMKEKISD
-758 EELKAQFKP
+758 ELKEQFKP
-767 EFLNRIDEIIIF
+767 EFLNRVDEIIIF

-785 DASRICD
+785 DAAKVCD
-792 LFLSVLSAR
+792 LFLSVLCER

-806 IELDIT
+806 IELD
-812 VAARGLLLDE
+812 VSNAAKDLLLDE
-822 GYDAV
+822 GYDPV

-835 VIQRRIEDALS
+835 VIQRRLEDAIS
-846 EEILANKISSG
+846 EEILANKIASG
-857 QRVRVD
+857 QKVLAD
-863 AKEGKFVFEPVR
+863 AKDGKIVFREGK

>member
-1 MRGGTESEPPMRG
+1 
-14 GIESKPPLCGARVS
+14 
-28 AGGGRRN
+28 
-35 GVSIYMYDFNQFSPN
+35 MYDFSKFSIN
-50 LQKAVKLSL
+50 LQKAIKLSL
-59 EAAQYYGSSYV
+59 DAARYYGTTYV
-70 GSEHILFGILNVPS
+70 GSEHVLFGILNVPE
-84 CRGAQLLQA
+84 CRACKILTA
-93 VGVREPDYRTLFVR
+93 VGVREPAYRTAFVR
-107 TLNKSVKLSGFTPR
+107 ALNKGAKISGFTPR
-121 TKNIFDKACEL
+121 TKSMFDKACEF
-132 AVDRDGAGAS
+132 AIDHDGPGAP
-142 VGSEHMLFAIL
+142 VGSEYMLLAIL
-153 VDDESVA
+153 VDDESFA
-160 VRLLRMLG
+160 VRILRALG
-168 VDLDALLGALD
+168 IDIDALLSALD
-179 EEIGIPAPAA
+179 EEMGEPEPDPDYDMY
-189 ESAEEER
+189 ESIFRQQHAKNGGMREPGAER
-196 ARGSIFS
+196 A
-203 RAVKQ
+203 K
-208 NFHENG
+208 
-214 QSAGKTGAAPLRYGV
+214 APVPSDLRFGT

-234 AREGKVDPVI
+234 AREGKIDPVI

-323 ETVEQIRANGNIILF
+323 EIIENIQKSGNVILF

-379 DEYRKFIEKDSALE
+379 DEYRKYIEKDPALE

-406 EETIAIL
+406 EETIEIL

-470 GPADIKEK
+470 GPAGIKEK
-478 EHEIE
+478 EQEIE
-483 RLTAEKTKAIRRDDF
+483 RLVAEKNKAVRKDDF
-498 MGAQQIFDKI
+498 LAAQNILQQIK
-508 KRVEQEIEQLRAE
+508 KTEGEIESIRAD
-521 WEKKR
+521 WEKNR
-526 GECHATIGSEDVARI
+526 GENHASIGSEDVAKI

-550 VKLTEEESA
+550 VKLTEEESQ
-559 RLLHLED
+559 RLLHLEE
-566 ELHKRVIGQDEA
+566 ELHRRVIGQDEA

-602 FIFVGPTGVGKTELC
+602 FIFVGPTGVGKTELS

-642 HSVSKI
+642 HSVSKL

-653 GYVGFE
+653 GYVGF
-659 DTGGQLT
+659 DDAGGQLT

-689 FNVLLQLLDDG
+689 FNVLLQILDDG

-708 VVSFKNTIV
+708 VVSFKNTII
-717 IMTSNIGAGKVN
+717 IMTSNVGAGKVN
-729 EMRRLGFAGEGEPS
+729 EMRRLGFAGVSQED
-743 KEEEA
+743 EA
-748 EYDRMKEKIT
+748 EYDRMKEKISD
-758 EELKAQFKP
+758 ELKEQFKP
-767 EFLNRIDEIIIF
+767 EFLNRVDEIIIF

-785 DASRICD
+785 DAAKVCD
-792 LFLSVLSAR
+792 LFLSVLCER

-806 IELDIT
+806 IELD
-812 VAARGLLLDE
+812 VSNAAKDLLLDE
-822 GYDAV
+822 GYDPV

-835 VIQRRIEDALS
+835 VIQRRLEDAIS
-846 EEILANKISSG
+846 EEILANKIASG
-857 QRVRVD
+857 QKVLAD
-863 AKEGKFVFEPVR
+863 AKDGKIVFREGK

>member
-1 MRGGTESEPPMRG
+1 
-14 GIESKPPLCGARVS
+14 
-28 AGGGRRN
+28 
-35 GVSIYMYDFNQFSPN
+35 MYDFNQFSPN

-689 FNVLLQLLDDG
+689 LNVLLQLLDDG

-812 VAARGLLLDE
+812 DAARGLLLDE